1 MIKDLV
7 VIDPTRSHN
16 DEDTHKSLILFH
28 EFGEA
33 AGSSSLNDK
42 LNRVGIIQGLWS
54 LTQSFEETQEEEN
67 EKVIELDNE
76 VILVIKVESRYFMA
90 ISINEYENFDDTS
103 KGTSNIPFQF
113 YLGHLWL
120 CYKFFVLKHGAFSK
134 FNDNADLTNN
144 LNEHI
149 ITFWNDI
156 YLKPDTLIRQGIN
169 VLWPNA
175 YKTSELADLL
185 ESETATLADDE
196 SWDTIIN
203 RKILLQEESYLGVK
217 DILIYNLPSYSKD
230 RATGILNDKRSRIG
244 TKYFGLVRNFCQ
256 AFESLPDISNWIYHL
271 TQQYD
276 VISSHVL
283 AGNTHYKEVPTTDDN
298 NDDDDD
304 DDDAGGFTTQTTG
317 AGLATFGNKLYH
329 NMTLPI
335 SFAYD
340 VVQEVGVTAGV
351 SSSMSY
357 LKSYMPSWTTSTPNE
372 LETNRSSERKRYGYL
387 ISPLAQS
394 SLPSNYKIIKLNLKF
409 GSQAK
414 FYNVLFWY
422 YENMLAIIICDE
434 NFETIWNHSYLN
446 DLSFILSLS
455 MEKLHNKLETVKR
468 PMQENFGYLIVD
480 KNKSIPELRSSIPS
494 CIGLFNPYQNESP
507 LNLVIEGLD
516 KFFSIPNLN
525 IDKNGEN
532 VLGIDIMGSLFSTSK
547 PRETSEISKR
557 KSPYNNTFLD
567 AMETDKLW
575 TLYEELL
582 IFLDS
587 LNKSE
592 TKLNISEERLLTLS
606 NGVLC
611 YIKNDHQRTL
621 IILKN
626 WFDNKYDDYPT
637 KEVTLFNNLGIDVTS
652 WWAKKKYDME

>member
-1 MIKDLV
+1 MLKDLV

-16 DEDTHKSLILFH
+16 DEDAHKSLILFH
-28 EFGEA
+28 EFGET
-33 AGSSSLNDK
+33 AGGSSLNDK

-54 LTQSFEETQEEEN
+54 LTQSFEGTGDEEDEN
-67 EKVIELDNE
+67 VIELDNE

-90 ISINEYENFDDTS
+90 ISINEYEYFDNNSSDVNS
-103 KGTSNIPFQF
+103 IPYQF

-120 CYKFFVLKHGAFSK
+120 CYKFFILKHGEFSK
-134 FNDNADLTNN
+134 FKDNAILTNN

-156 YLKPDTLIRQGIN
+156 YLKPETLIRQGIS
-169 VLWPNA
+169 VLWPNTF
-175 YKTSELADLL
+175 KRSELADLL
-185 ESETATLADDE
+185 MSETMTTTDEE
-196 SWDTIIN
+196 SWDTMIN
-203 RKILLQEESYLGVK
+203 RRILLQEESYLGVK
-217 DILIYNLPSYSKD
+217 DILIYNLPSNCDSQAPCVAADKKSK
-230 RATGILNDKRSRIG
+230 IG
-244 TKYFGLVRNFCQ
+244 TKYFGLVQNFSQ
-256 AFESLPDISNWIYHL
+256 TFESLPDISNWIYHL

-283 AGNTHYKEVPTTDDN
+283 AGNTHYKEVPTTDDIDHN
-298 NDDDDD
+298 NADGTT
-304 DDDAGGFTTQTTG
+304 AGITGNGFS
-317 AGLATFGNKLYH
+317 TFRNKLYH

-340 VVQEVGVTAGV
+340 VVQEVGVTTGV

-357 LKSYMPSWTTSTPNE
+357 LKNYIPAW
-372 LETNRSSERKRYGYL
+372 SSPTINNLDISHPVEGKRYGYL

-409 GSQAK
+409 GSHPK

-422 YENMLAIIICDE
+422 YENMLAVIICDE
-434 NFETIWNHSYLN
+434 TFEAIWNHSYLN

-455 MEKLHNKLETVKR
+455 MEKLHQNLESVKK

-480 KNKSIPELRSSIPS
+480 KNKSIPELKSSVPS
-494 CIGLFNPYQNESP
+494 CMGLFNTGQNNSP
-507 LNLVIEGLD
+507 LNLVIDGLD
-516 KFFSIPNLN
+516 KLFSMPNLS

-532 VLGIDIMGSLFSTSK
+532 VLGIDIMGSLFQTSK
-547 PRETSEISKR
+547 ATENSNIIKR
-557 KSPYNNTFLD
+557 NSPYNNTFLD
-567 AMETDKLW
+567 SMEVDKLW
-575 TLYEELL
+575 ILYKELL
-582 IFLDS
+582 IFLNS
-587 LNKSE
+587 LNRSD
-592 TKLNISEERLLTLS
+592 TKPDISEERLLTLS

-611 YIKNDHQRTL
+611 YIKNDPQRTV

-626 WFDNKYDDYPT
+626 WFDSKYDDYPT

-652 WWAKKKYDME
+652 WWVKKKYDVEG